1 MRRGRRSFAS
11 EAGQS
16 VVIVALMFAIL
27 MAGGAMAIDVGRFY
41 AERRFLQGAVDAAAL
56 ACART
61 YARTQQDAA
70 AAWSAADEVL
80 HDRNLKGNP
89 LGLTVTYP
97 PQGSETYDDNVVA
110 EQNLNG
116 GILPVSTSGLGC
128 RVAITVAVP
137 TYLIKVVSPALNVIG
152 MTTRAYAKAKG
163 GMLPSVVKRYEN
175 ASDND
180 GVDNGS
186 PNEFIDHTMA
196 QNADSSCTVSNPAG
210 CTPASLANKGQEFV
224 LFGASQKANNDSSFR
239 GYIGLDIRDFST
251 EVGGALQHDSYN
263 GVAAD
268 ASVNTLKDFEAQWI
282 DKGYPGPDI
291 CAVTPG
297 DFKPCAQIAAINGS
311 SSGIFID
318 EYERFFRSFA
328 QTSSVGDIIL
338 LQLYDGTVKKVP
350 DFTMNPPTLTV
361 PASGSVPPV
370 SVPYSMSTQFAAS
383 AAQICTEV
391 IPDNG
396 TVTNGGGD
404 TTGRDPFVTG
414 AIPLAAG
421 TGLCTGR
428 GANTFASNPT
438 PVGASTYGQTWSPG
452 TATAAQRGI
461 YQVFLRGTASEPYT
475 SRVHSFPV
483 KVFVGG
489 QTRDYV
495 TTASVTQRSVSMAS
509 LPASVSFTAVVETGT
524 GSNKWRTSGS
534 TLDGP
539 VTVSWDSCPRDDT
552 GVTVL
557 TCYIGSPGI
566 TSTSV
571 TAGNTVSLTVSTSG
585 VATQRTYVG
594 WVRTTGYSN
603 GGYPVTHLWEVRLD
617 VDQATGG
624 TTDYVDVIG
633 YAAFEITN
641 ITSNDVYG
649 RAVSGAYYDPN
660 DPSLAIAKKIVLVP
674 WETP

>member
-61 YARTQQDAA
+61 YAQTQQDAA
-70 AAWSAADEVL
+70 AAWLAADEVL
-80 HDRNLKGNP
+80 QDRNLKGNP

-97 PQGSETYDDNVVA
+97 PRGSETYDGNVVA
-110 EQNLNG
+110 DQNLNG
-116 GILPVSTSGLGC
+116 GILPVSTNGLGC
-128 RVAITVAVP
+128 RVAITVNVP

-175 ASDND
+175 TSDND
-180 GVDNGS
+180 GIDNGS
-186 PNEFIDHTMA
+186 PNEFIDHVMA
-196 QNADSSCTVSNPAG
+196 QGSDSSCTVANPAG
-210 CTPASLANKGQEFV
+210 CTPASPANKGQEFV
-224 LFGASQKANNDSSFR
+224 MFGASQKANNDSSFR

-251 EVGGALQHDSYN
+251 EVSGVLQHDSYN
-263 GVAAD
+263 GVAGD
-268 ASVNTLKDFEAQWI
+268 ASVNTLKDFEARWI
-282 DKGYPGPDI
+282 DTGYPGPDI
-291 CAVTPG
+291 CVVTPG

-311 SSGIFID
+311 SSGIFVD
-318 EYERFFRSFA
+318 EYDRFFRSFA
-328 QTSSVGDIIL
+328 DTSTVGDIIL
-338 LQLYDGTVKKVP
+338 LQLYDGTVKTVP

-361 PASGSVPPV
+361 PANGSVPAIA
-370 SVPYSMSTQFAAS
+370 VPYSMSSQFAAS
-383 AAQICTEV
+383 SSQICTEV

-396 TVTNGGGD
+396 TATNGGGD

-414 AIPLAAG
+414 TVPLVAG
-421 TGLCTGR
+421 TGSCTGLGGGR
-428 GANTFASNPT
+428 FSSNPT
-438 PVGASTYGQTWSPG
+438 PVGSTSYAQTWSPG
-452 TATAAQRGI
+452 TATSARQGI

-475 SRVHSFPV
+475 SRVHTFPV
-483 KVFVGG
+483 KVVVGG

-495 TTASVTQRSVSMAS
+495 TTASVTQQSVSMAS
-509 LPASVSFTAVVETGT
+509 LPAAVAFTAVVETGN
-524 GSNKWRTSGS
+524 GSNKWRTTGS
-534 TLDGP
+534 TVDGP
-539 VTVSWDSCPRDDT
+539 VTVSWDSCPTD
-552 GVTVL
+552 GVTTL

-566 TSTSV
+566 RSSSV
-571 TAGNTVSLTVSTSG
+571 TAGNTVNLTVTTAG
-585 VATQRTYVG
+585 VATQRTYFG

-603 GGYPVTHLWEVRLD
+603 GGSPVTHVWQVRLD
-617 VDQATGG
+617 VDQAAGG

-660 DPSLAIAKKIVLVP
+660 DPALAIAKKIVLVP